1 MKAVG
6 LAICDF
12 KKVEILFGLF
22 SRGCENTSLFA
33 YVAAARFLDMRS
45 VAEQDAQLLDVVE
58 RAIGAISQH
67 LSTKTEEKGSI
78 TDLIR
83 LLQLRRELEDDRPRS
98 VSARWVEDECTEST
112 D

>member
-1 MKAVG
+1 
-6 LAICDF
+6 
-12 KKVEILFGLF
+12 
-22 SRGCENTSLFA
+22 
-33 YVAAARFLDMRS
+33 MRS

-67 LSTKTEEKGSI
+67 LSTKKEEKGSI